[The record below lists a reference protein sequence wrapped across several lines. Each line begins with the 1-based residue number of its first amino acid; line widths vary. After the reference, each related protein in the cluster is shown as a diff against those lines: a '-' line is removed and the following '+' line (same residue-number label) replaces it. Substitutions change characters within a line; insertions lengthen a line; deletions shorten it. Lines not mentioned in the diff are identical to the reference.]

1 MGDKIADDRPSRADN
16 IVPDISEKAMDS
28 EKQALRTEDADAALE
43 FLYSEGTT
51 IMTDIDEKRLVRKVD
66 WRIVPLMC
74 RSSGVKQIVACYSAN
89 KKCQKISGACYNLQY
104 LDKTLVN
111 YANVM

>member
-1 MGDKIADDRPSRADN
+1 MGGKISDDRPSRTDN
-16 IVPDISEKAMDS
+16 IVPDTTSEKATDS

-51 IMTDIDEKRLVRKVD
+51 IMTDVDEKRLVRKVD

-74 RSSGVKQIVACYSAN
+74 RSPSIQRIVACYSAN
-89 KKCQKISGACYNLQY
+89 KKCQKSQGHVTTYNIS
-104 LDKTLVN
+104 TRHW
-111 YANVM
+111 